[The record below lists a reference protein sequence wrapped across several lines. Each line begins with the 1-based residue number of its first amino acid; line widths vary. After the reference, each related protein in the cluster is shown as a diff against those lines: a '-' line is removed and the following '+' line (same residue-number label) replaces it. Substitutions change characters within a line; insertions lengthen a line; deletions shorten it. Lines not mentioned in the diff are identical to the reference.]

1 MVRKAV
7 EAILARQQGG
17 LKNNGNEAKCRD
29 EGRFCLS
36 NIIHFSRKEIMPHTL
51 IFETEEINFKL
62 AVLLS
67 DFLTS
72 IRLLKYS

>member
-7 EAILARQQGG
+7 EAIVARQQGG

-36 NIIHFSRKEIMPHTL
+36 NNNT
-51 IFETEEINFKL
+51 
-62 AVLLS
+62 
-67 DFLTS
+67 FLEKGNHAS
-72 IRLLKYS
+72 YSYF